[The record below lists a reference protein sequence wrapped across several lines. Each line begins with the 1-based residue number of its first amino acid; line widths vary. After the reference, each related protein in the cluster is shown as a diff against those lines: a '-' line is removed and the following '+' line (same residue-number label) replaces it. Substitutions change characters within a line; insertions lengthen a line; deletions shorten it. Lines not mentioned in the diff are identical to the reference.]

1 MSEAQAL
8 DPSSS
13 VSPVSTT
20 LEGPALHRMVVRAVA
35 ASAVGTTIE
44 WYDFFLYG
52 VAAATVFPRMFFP
65 QSDPFIGTL
74 LSFST
79 YFVGFV
85 ARPMGAAIF
94 GHYGDRVGRKAL
106 LVITMMMMG
115 VATVGIGLVPS
126 YATIGIWGAVLLTV
140 LRLIQGLSIG
150 GEWSG
155 SVLMAGEWTDPKR
168 RGFTTSFAQFGAP
181 AGMVLANGALALM
194 TVATTEEQFLNWG
207 WRIPFL
213 ASIVLVF
220 VGMYIRLGILETPV
234 FARLKARGAVAKA
247 PVIEVL
253 RKNWR
258 EVVLTALLRSG
269 QQVPF
274 YIFTT
279 YIITYATQQLGFSR
293 STILNFVIVQ
303 SLISDGDDP
312 ADGPLVRHLRT
323 AHDHGDRL
331 RRDDDLPVPLFR
343 DARQRVAHL
352 GVPGD
357 RDRAAAP
364 RLAVRAA
371 GGVHFRE
378 LPRFAALQRVIAR
391 VPARLDHRGRAGP
404 DRRRAAPP
412 PVRHVHGHR
421 RVHVGLRAHQPGLRV
436 RAARPRR
443 KPGSSIVVHASR
455 FSLLGSFSLFGVPLT
470 GHCSAA

>member
-1 MSEAQAL
+1 MSEAI
-8 DPSSS
+8 SSLP
-13 VSPVSTT
+13 PVSTT
-20 LEGPALHRMVVRAVA
+20 LEGAAKRRMVVRAVT
-35 ASAVGTTIE
+35 ASAVGTTVE

-52 VAAATVFPRMFFP
+52 VAAATVFPQTFFP

-94 GHYGDRVGRKAL
+94 GHFGDRAGRKAL

-126 YATIGIWGAVLLTV
+126 YATIGIWGAVVLTV

-194 TVATTEEQFLNWG
+194 TLTTTEEQFLAWG
-207 WRIPFL
+207 WRLPFL

-220 VGMYIRLGILETPV
+220 VGLYIRLGILETPV
-234 FARLKARGAVAKA
+234 FAKLKAKGAVSKA
-247 PVIEVL
+247 PVVEVL

-258 EVVLTALLRSG
+258 EVALTALLRTG

-279 YIITYATQQLGFSR
+279 YIITYATQQLGYSR
-293 STILNFVIVQ
+293 GTILNFVIIQ
-303 SLISDGDDP
+303 SLISTATIPLMGYLSDIYGRRTITAIGCLAMMVFPFIYFTMLDSGSLVWVFLAIAIALPLHDLQYGPQAAFIAESFPGSLRYSGSSLGYQLASITAGGP
-312 ADGPLVRHLRT
+312 APIVAVLLLRQYGTST
-323 AHDHGDRL
+323 AIAIYMSL
-331 RRDDDLPVPLFR
+331 CALISLICVFAL
-343 DARQRVAHL
+343 
-352 GVPGD
+352 
-357 RDRAAAP
+357 RDRT
-364 RLAVRAA
+364 
-371 GGVHFRE
+371 GT
-378 LPRFAALQRVIAR
+378 
-391 VPARLDHRGRAGP
+391 LDSH
-404 DRRRAAPP
+404 
-412 PVRHVHGHR
+412 
-421 RVHVGLRAHQPGLRV
+421 
-436 RAARPRR
+436 
-443 KPGSSIVVHASR
+443 
-455 FSLLGSFSLFGVPLT
+455 
-470 GHCSAA
+470 